1 MTASSAPGADPFDR
15 PLSYRFDEQDAFVI
29 FDDVEVPR
37 DRVFIDGDAEVYS
50 GVMLPTAWWAN
61 IMQQTTLRALTKLE
75 FAYGLASLMA
85 EAVNDSSPHTLE
97 MLGELHGY
105 VEITRSAVLLAE
117 EHAYDRGEGV
127 WFPDGRPLHPM
138 RAQLA
143 VWFPR
148 VNDILVTIGSHNLLA
163 TPSRAMLDDGRLRP
177 LIDEFLHG
185 AGDVDAE
192 RRAALYRLA
201 WDFVG
206 SGLGARND
214 LYERNYLA
222 SARTNRIGAYMV
234 YSDRSRPHALVDG
247 ILAAGRAPD
256 SSGG

>member
-1 MTASSAPGADPFDR
+1 
-15 PLSYRFDEQDAFVI
+15 
-29 FDDVEVPR
+29 
-37 DRVFIDGDAEVYS
+37 
-50 GVMLPTAWWAN
+50 
-61 IMQQTTLRALTKLE
+61 
-75 FAYGLASLMA
+75 
-85 EAVNDSSPHTLE
+85 
-97 MLGELHGY
+97 
-105 VEITRSAVLLAE
+105 
-117 EHAYDRGEGV
+117 
-127 WFPDGRPLHPM
+127 M

-222 SARTNRIGAYMV
+222 SARTNRIGGYMV

-247 ILAAGRAPD
+247 ILAAGRARD
-256 SSGG
+256 ASHGA